1 MEKTILE
8 KKRLSI
14 EVFPA
19 WNSYAISMM
28 SVLEHCGMWNKEDT
42 FQKFL
47 SVTGIASEFCVDATC
62 SSLPVTDYD
71 WMEDHACFMER
82 IGVRTKKYY
91 AAPGTEEYSAVQEE
105 AVAAIKEGIEA
116 GRACVTWG
124 IDTGEFGVI
133 YGYDDEDKV
142 FFPKGIGSQNTNT
155 SMPVLY
161 SNLGKTF
168 EWAPVL
174 YCEIP
179 ETVREVDWNQ
189 AYTEALRL
197 YVEGME
203 AVHENGCAYG
213 LAAYDAMSEAVK
225 ADRLDSFGFKYCIGI
240 YYERKEAILL
250 YLEEMQKEQPSE
262 ALAQLIE
269 AFRTTVDLYRKLMFD
284 ILGGGTEGWNSLFEP
299 VNKECYPESVKI
311 MQELKASEERNVELA
326 KCVIEKII

>member
-1 MEKTILE
+1 MAR
-8 KKRLSI
+8 KKLDI
-14 EVFPA
+14 EVFSA
-19 WNSYAISMM
+19 WNTYAISMM

-47 SVTGIASEFCVDATC
+47 SVTGIASRFCVDANC

-91 AAPGTEEYSAVQEE
+91 AAPGAEEYSAVQEE
-105 AVAAIKEGIEA
+105 AVVAIKEGIEA

-142 FFPKGIGSQNTNT
+142 FFPKGIGSRNTNT

-179 ETVREVDWNQ
+179 EEVREVDWNQ
-189 AYTEALRL
+189 AYEEALHL
-197 YVEGME
+197 YIEGMQTSRDDSGRTYGFGVYDVIAD
-203 AVHENGCAYG
+203 AVRE
-213 LAAYDAMSEAVK
+213 
-225 ADRLDSFGFKYCIGI
+225 DRLDSFGFKYCIGI
-240 YYERKEAILL
+240 FYERKDALLL
-250 YLEEMQKEQPSE
+250 YLEEIQKEQQSG
-262 ALAQLIE
+262 ALAQLIDS
-269 AFRTTVDLYRKLMFD
+269 FRTTVDLYRRLMFE
-284 ILGGGTEGWNSLFEP
+284 ILGGGTEGWNTLFEP
-299 VNKECYPESVKI
+299 VDKQCYPEIIKI
-311 MQELKASEERNVELA
+311 MQELKASEEKNVEFT
-326 KCVIEKII
+326 KCVIEKMI

>member
-1 MEKTILE
+1 MA
-8 KKRLSI
+8 KKKLDI
-14 EVFPA
+14 EVFSA
-19 WNSYAISMM
+19 WNTYAISMM

-47 SVTGIASEFCVDATC
+47 SVTGIASRFCVDANC

-91 AAPGTEEYSAVQEE
+91 AAPGAEEYSAVQEE
-105 AVAAIKEGIEA
+105 AVVAIKEGIEA

-142 FFPKGIGSQNTNT
+142 FFPKGIGSRNTNT

-179 ETVREVDWNQ
+179 ELVHEVDWNH
-189 AYTEALRL
+189 AYMEALRL
-197 YVEGME
+197 YVQGME
-203 AVHENGCAYG
+203 SVCKNGRAYG
-213 LAAYDAMSEAVK
+213 LTAYDAMIAAVK
-225 ADRLDSFGFKYCIGI
+225 EDRLDSFGFKYCVGI
-240 YYERKEAILL
+240 FYERKEALLL
-250 YLEEMQKEQPSE
+250 YLEEQQKVKTNESLE
-262 ALAQLIE
+262 KLIDS
-269 AFRTTVDLYRKLMFD
+269 FRTTVNLYRRLMFE
-284 ILGGGTEGWNSLFEP
+284 ILGGGTEGWNSLFEQ
-299 VNKECYPESVKI
+299 VSKECYPEIIKVLGK
-311 MQELKASEERNVELA
+311 LKASEEQNVELA
-326 KCVIEKII
+326 KRMIERK

>member
-1 MEKTILE
+1 MAKKKLE
-8 KKRLSI
+8 I
-14 EVFPA
+14 EVFSA
-19 WNSYAISMM
+19 WNTYAISMM

-47 SVTGIASEFCVDATC
+47 SVTGIASQFCVDETC

-71 WMEDHACFMER
+71 WMEDHARFMER
-82 IGVRTKKYY
+82 IGVQTKKYY
-91 AAPGTEEYSAVQEE
+91 AALGAEEYSMVQAE
-105 AVAAIKEGIEA
+105 AVTAIKEGIEA

-142 FFPKGIGSQNTNT
+142 FFPKGIGSRNTNT
-155 SMPVLY
+155 SMPILY

-179 ETVREVDWNQ
+179 ESVQEVDWNQ

-197 YVEGME
+197 YVQGME
-203 AVHENGCAYG
+203 SICKNGRAYG
-213 LAAYDAMSEAVK
+213 LTAYDAMIAAVK
-225 ADRLDSFGFKYCIGI
+225 EDRLDSFGFRYCVGI
-240 YYERKEAILL
+240 FYERKDALLL

-262 ALAQLIE
+262 AVAQLIDS
-269 AFRTTVDLYRKLMFD
+269 FRTTVDLYRKLMFE
-284 ILGGGTEGWNSLFEP
+284 ILGGGTEGWNTLFEP
-299 VNKECYPESVKI
+299 VDKARYPEI
-311 MQELKASEERNVELA
+311 METLGGLKASEERNIELA
-326 KCVIEKII
+326 KCMISKIA

>member
-1 MEKTILE
+1 MA
-8 KKRLSI
+8 KKKLDI
-14 EVFPA
+14 EVFSA
-19 WNSYAISMM
+19 WNTYAISMM

-47 SVTGIASEFCVDATC
+47 SVTGIASRFCVDANC

-91 AAPGTEEYSAVQEE
+91 AAPGAEEYSAVQEE
-105 AVAAIKEGIEA
+105 AVVAIKEGIEA

-124 IDTGEFGVI
+124 IDTGEFGLI

-142 FFPKGIGSQNTNT
+142 FFPKGIGSRNTNT
-155 SMPVLY
+155 SMPILY

-179 ETVREVDWNQ
+179 EKAQEVDWNR
-189 AYTEALRL
+189 AYAEALRL
-197 YVEGME
+197 YVQGME
-203 AVHENGCAYG
+203 SVCKNGRAYG
-213 LAAYDAMSEAVK
+213 LAAYDAMIAAVK
-225 ADRLDSFGFKYCIGI
+225 EDRLDSFGFKYCIGI
-240 YYERKEAILL
+240 FYERKDALLL

-262 ALAQLIE
+262 ALEELIE
-269 AFRTTVDLYRKLMFD
+269 AFRATVGLYRKLMFD
-284 ILGGGTEGWNSLFEP
+284 TLGGGTEGWNNLFEP
-299 VNKECYPESVKI
+299 VNKECYPEIIKI
-311 MQELKASEERNVELA
+311 IQELKASEEKNVELI
-326 KCVIEKII
+326 KDVIEKMR

>member
-1 MEKTILE
+1 MA
-8 KKRLSI
+8 KKKLDI
-14 EVFPA
+14 EVFSA
-19 WNSYAISMM
+19 WNTYAVSMM

-47 SVTGIASEFCVDATC
+47 SVTGIASRFCVDENC

-91 AAPGTEEYSAVQEE
+91 AAPGAEEYSAVQEE
-105 AVAAIKEGIEA
+105 AVVAIKEGIEA

-142 FFPKGIGSQNTNT
+142 FFPKGIGSRNTNT
-155 SMPVLY
+155 SMPILY

-179 ETVREVDWNQ
+179 EKVHEVDWNR
-189 AYTEALRL
+189 AYAEALRL
-197 YVEGME
+197 YIEGMQTSRDDSGRTYGFGVYDVIAD
-203 AVHENGCAYG
+203 AVRE
-213 LAAYDAMSEAVK
+213 
-225 ADRLDSFGFKYCIGI
+225 DRLDSFGFKYCIGI
-240 YYERKEAILL
+240 FYERKDALLL

-262 ALAQLIE
+262 ALAQLIDS
-269 AFRTTVDLYRKLMFD
+269 FRTTVDLYRRMMFE
-284 ILGGGTEGWNSLFEP
+284 ILGGGTEGWNTLFEP
-299 VNKECYPESVKI
+299 VNKTCYSEI
-311 MQELKASEERNVELA
+311 MKVLGELKASEEQNVELA
-326 KCVIEKII
+326 KRMIERK

>member
-1 MEKTILE
+1 MAKKKLE
-8 KKRLSI
+8 M
-14 EVFPA
+14 EVFSA
-19 WNSYAISMM
+19 WNTYAISMM

-47 SVTGIASEFCVDATC
+47 SVTGIASRFCVDANC

-82 IGVRTKKYY
+82 IGVQTKKYY
-91 AAPGTEEYSAVQEE
+91 AAPGAEEYSMVQAE
-105 AVAAIKEGIEA
+105 AVAAIKEEIEA

-142 FFPKGIGSQNTNT
+142 FFPKGIGSRNTNT
-155 SMPVLY
+155 SMPILY

-179 ETVREVDWNQ
+179 EAVQEVDWNQ
-189 AYTEALRL
+189 AYLRALHL

-203 AVHENGCAYG
+203 AVRENGRAYG
-213 LAAYDAMSEAVK
+213 LAAYDTIAEAVRE
-225 ADRLDSFGFKYCIGI
+225 DRLDSFGFKYCIGI
-240 YYERKEAILL
+240 YYERKDALLL

-262 ALAQLIE
+262 ALTQLIE
-269 AFRTTVDLYRKLMFD
+269 SFRTTVGLYRKMMFEV
-284 ILGGGTEGWNSLFEP
+284 LGGGTEGWNTLFEP
-299 VNKECYPESVKI
+299 VDKGCYPEIVKVL
-311 MQELKASEERNVELA
+311 ETLKASEERNIELV
-326 KCVIEKII
+326 KCMISKIA